1 MSRQLQQMQS
11 DLQESP
17 PESARSIQHD
27 SESMLDT
34 TGLVAVSTSGGD
46 MMTHSECCNK
56 CLMKDTEVRQL
67 RKRVQALEEQL
78 CRALGS
84 K

>member
-56 CLMKDTEVRQL
+56 CLTKDTEVRQL